1 MQSHLFA
8 NRYLASVCAF
18 VVLAIGLVAPG
29 RVDAQVAG
37 ATLTGTVTDPSSAAI
52 PKAQL
57 TITDVATGVTR
68 EVETDSA
75 GFYSAP
81 NLLPGNYDVKVT
93 APGFNTSVQKGIT
106 LTVGAPQVLDF
117 RMQVGVVSQTVE
129 VQTEAV
135 AVELTSSAVKED
147 VNPTSV
153 RELPLNGR
161 DWIQLATLQPGIA
174 TTRTQAS
181 GSSGNANRGSRGYG
195 NQFSGSGHRPYENNF
210 RINGITVNDYANGAP
225 GSVIG
230 GALGVDA
237 IQEFSVLTT
246 NYTAE
251 YGRTTG
257 AIINA
262 ITKSGTNSF
271 HGDAYYFMR
280 DEGLDAR
287 NYFDPVKIP
296 PFHRNQFGVS
306 GGVPIRK
313 DKTFVFGDYETI
325 RQAKSLTFSDTVP
338 SPAARGIGANGQ
350 PTVAVV
356 GGVPLPGPGQPGAA
370 PNPDPVTHIDQA
382 VTPYLGFWPLPNAGL
397 ISADAGIFNGA
408 GLSTF
413 NENYGSARLDQVFSA
428 KDSFA
433 SSFYVDRAYFSQP
446 DSLLAVL
453 NASATKRSMISL
465 EETHI
470 FSATFVNTGRIGFS
484 RSVGQQNIPVSAL
497 NPLAGETSLG
507 VGGGAYAPTIN
518 PVPGFTPIQGGLGQ
532 SSPGTNTDN
541 SYQGYDDAFLTRGV
555 HTFKFGFA
563 VERIQQNATR
573 SSTQPGGRF
582 TFGSLTGFYLNQP
595 TSFLVSAQNSVF
607 GKAVGIRQTAFGAY
621 IADDWRI
628 RPNLTLNL
636 GLRYEPVTL
645 PTEAHGGFGVLKN
658 IYSGTEQIPVTNLW
672 SRNQTLRNFEPRVGF
687 AWDPFHDGKTAV
699 RGGFGIFD
707 MLPLPWVYYFNTSSS
722 LPFTLQ
728 TSVTNTTPVN
738 PLVQGD
744 FPLGASAKAGFDL
757 SKAQTRAVEQNPKA
771 NYAMNWNL
779 NVQRQIGSLL
789 VMIGYVGSHYV
800 HQAYTPDDVD
810 MVLPT
815 VTPAGFLWPCG
826 PPLDS
831 SGNCTTG
838 HGTRLNPLVGPTK
851 FTMWDGSGRYESL
864 QTQVTKRMS
873 HGLQAQLSYTWGK
886 CFDQGSG
893 AQLGDPF
900 QNSLSTFLF
909 FSPVLRE
916 GLCDYNVTHT
926 LVANYIWDIPKPKI
940 QSAIAGQ
947 VLGGWEVGGIV
958 TFTSGSPFTL
968 VMGGDPLGVNTGGDP
983 KDWPDRIGSAACANP
998 TTSDPRHYLNLSCF
1012 SPPTL
1017 PSGISAA
1024 SLPFPCNPGPPS
1036 VTAAFPNACL
1046 NLFGDNARN
1055 SLIGPNLTDFD
1066 FSLFKN
1072 TYLSKIS
1079 ETFNI
1084 QFRAEFFN
1092 VLNHPNF
1099 QPPFDNNTAFNANGT
1114 PIASLGKIDI
1124 TATDNR
1130 QIQLGL
1136 KLIW

>member
-1 MQSHLFA
+1 MLTRMFSGKLA
-8 NRYLASVCAF
+8 ASVAF
-18 VVLAIGLVAPG
+18 FVILTLSLLGAGKAS
-29 RVDAQVAG
+29 AQVAG
-37 ATLTGTVTDPSSAAI
+37 ATLSGTVTDASGGTI

-57 TITDVATGVTR
+57 TITESSTGITR
-68 EVETDSA
+68 EVETDGA
-75 GFYSAP
+75 GLYSAP

-93 APGFNTSVQKGIT
+93 APGFNTTLQKGIT
-106 LTVGAPQVLDF
+106 LTVGARQALDF
-117 RMQVGVVSQTVE
+117 NMQVGVVSQTVE
-129 VQTEAV
+129 VTTQAV
-135 AVELTSSAVKED
+135 AVELTSSIVKGD

-287 NYFDPVKIP
+287 NYFDPVQIP

-306 GGVPIRK
+306 GGAPIRK

-338 SPAARGIGANGQ
+338 SPAARGIDANGQ
-350 PTVAVV
+350 PTVAVIA
-356 GGVPLPGPGQPGAA
+356 GKALPGPGQPGAA

-413 NENYGSARLDQVFSA
+413 NENYESARVDQVFSA

-433 SSFYVDRAYFSQP
+433 GSFYVDRAYFTQP
-446 DSLLAVL
+446 DALIAVL
-453 NASATKRSMISL
+453 NASATKRLMISL

-470 FSATFVNTGRIGFS
+470 FSATFVNTARIGFS

-497 NPLAGETSLG
+497 NPLAADPKLG
-507 VGGGAYAPTIN
+507 VGGGAFAPTIN
-518 PVPGFTPIQGGLGQ
+518 PVPGFQPIQGGLGQ

-541 SYQGYDDAFLTRGV
+541 SYQGYDDAFLTRGT
-555 HTFKFGFA
+555 HTLKFGFA

-573 SSTQPGGRF
+573 SATQPGGRF

-595 TSFLVSAQNSVF
+595 LSFLVAAQNSVF
-607 GKAVGIRQTAFGAY
+607 GKAVGVRQTAFGAY
-621 IADDWRI
+621 IADDWRV
-628 RPNLTLNL
+628 RPNLTLNI

-645 PTEAHGGFGVLKN
+645 PTEAHGGFGVLKD
-658 IYSGTEQIPVTNLW
+658 IFSGNEQIPVKNLW

-728 TSVTNTTPVN
+728 TSVTNKTPGK
-738 PLVQGD
+738 PLIQGD
-744 FPLGASAKAGFDL
+744 FPFGATAKAGFDL

-789 VMIGYVGSHYV
+789 VMIGYVGSHSV
-800 HQAYTPDDVD
+800 HQAYTPDDVN

-831 SGNCTTG
+831 AGNCTTG
-838 HGTRLNPLVGPTK
+838 QGTRLNPLVGPTK

-864 QTQVTKRMS
+864 QTQVTKKMS
-873 HGLQAQLSYTWGK
+873 HGVQAQLSYTWGK

-909 FSPVLRE
+909 FSPILRE

-926 LVANYIWDIPKPKI
+926 LVGNYVWEIPKPKL
-940 QSAIAGQ
+940 QSAILGQ

-968 VMGGDPLGVNTGGDP
+968 VLGGDPLGLNTGGDP
-983 KDWPDRIGSAACANP
+983 KDWPNRIGTAGCQHP
-998 TTSDPRHYLNLSCF
+998 YTGDPKKYLVTGCF

-1017 PSGISAA
+1017 PSGISEA
-1024 SLPFPCNPGPPS
+1024 SLPFPCNHGPAS
-1036 VTAAFPNACL
+1036 VQAAFPNACL

-1055 SLIGPNLTDFD
+1055 SLFGPHLADFD

-1072 TYLSKIS
+1072 TYLPRIS
-1079 ETFNI
+1079 ESFNI
-1084 QFRAEFFN
+1084 QFRAELFN

-1099 QPPFDNNTAFNANGT
+1099 QPPFDNNTAFNPDGT
-1114 PIASLGKIDI
+1114 PVSSLGKIDI

-1130 QIQLGL
+1130 QIQFGL

>member
-1 MQSHLFA
+1 MLSNIL
-8 NRYLASVCAF
+8 NRRFTAF
-18 VVLAIGLVAPG
+18 VCIVTILSICIFCTG
-29 RVDAQVAG
+29 RVSAQVSG
-37 ATLTGTVTDPSSAAI
+37 ATLNGTVTDASGAAI
-52 PKAQL
+52 PRAQL
-57 TITDVATGVTR
+57 AITDISTGVVRTA
-68 EVETDSA
+68 ETDSA
-75 GFYSAP
+75 GFYSVP
-81 NLLPGNYDVKVT
+81 NLLPAIYEVRVT
-93 APGFNTSVQKGIT
+93 APGFSTAVQKGVT
-106 LTVGAPQVLDF
+106 LGVGAQQVLNVA
-117 RMQVGVVSQTVE
+117 MQVGQVSQTVE
-129 VQTEAV
+129 VTTEVV
-135 AVELTSSAVKED
+135 AVELSSSTVSGD
-147 VNPTSV
+147 VNPTTV

-174 TTRTQAS
+174 LTRTQAS

-262 ITKSGTNSF
+262 ITKSGTNTF

-287 NYFDPVKIP
+287 NYFDPKVIP

-306 GGVPIRK
+306 GGVPIKK
-313 DKTFVFGDYETI
+313 DKSFVFGDYEAI
-325 RQAKSLTFSDTVP
+325 HQAKSLTFSDTVP
-338 SPAARGIGANGQ
+338 SPAARGIGPGGSPA
-350 PTVAVV
+350 VAIV
-356 GGVPLPGPGQPGAA
+356 GGSPLPATS
-370 PNPDPVTHIDQA
+370 PNPDPVTHIDKA
-382 VTPYLGFWPLPNAGL
+382 VLPYLGFYPLPNVPLNPATPDSGK
-397 ISADAGIFNGA
+397 FNGA

-413 NENYGSARLDQVFSA
+413 NENYETARFDQKLTG
-428 KDSFA
+428 KDNFA
-433 SSFYVDRAYFSQP
+433 ASFYNDRAYFSQP

-453 NASATKRSMISL
+453 NASATKRVMISL

-470 FSATFVNTGRIGFS
+470 FSSSFVNTVRAGFS

-497 NPLAGETSLG
+497 NPLAANTALG
-507 VGGGAYAPTIN
+507 IGGGAAAPTLN
-518 PVPGFTPIQGGLGQ
+518 PIPGYTVIQGGLGQ
-532 SSPGTNTDN
+532 SSPGTNVIN
-541 SYQGYDDAFLTRGV
+541 SFQGYDDAFLTRGT
-555 HTFKFGFA
+555 HTLKFGFS
-563 VERIQQNATR
+563 VEHIQQNAIR
-573 SSTQPGGRF
+573 SATQPGGRF
-582 TFGSLTGFYLNQP
+582 GFASYTGFLLNQP
-595 TSFLVSAQNSVF
+595 TSFLVAAQNSVF
-607 GKAVGIRQTAFGAY
+607 GKALGVRQTAFGAY
-621 IADDWRI
+621 IADDWRV
-628 RPNLTLNL
+628 RSNLTLNI

-658 IYSGTEQIPVTNLW
+658 IYSGSEQIPVQSLW

-687 AWDPFHDGKTAV
+687 AWDPFHNGKTSI

-728 TSVTNTTPVN
+728 TSVTNTSAVN
-738 PLVQGD
+738 PLVPGD
-744 FPLGASAKAGFDL
+744 FPFGAVAKTGFNL
-757 SKAQTRAVEQNPKA
+757 ANAQTRAVEQNPKA
-771 NYAMNWNL
+771 NYDMNWNL

-789 VMIGYVGSHYV
+789 VTIGYVGSHSV
-800 HQAYTPDDVD
+800 HQAYTPDDVN

-815 VTPAGFLWPCG
+815 VTPAGFQWPCG
-826 PPLDS
+826 PATDAV
-831 SGNCTTG
+831 GCKTG
-838 HGTRLNPLVGPTK
+838 VGTRLNPLVGPTK
-851 FTMWDGSGRYESL
+851 FTMWDGSGRYQSL
-864 QTQVTKRMS
+864 QAQESQKMS
-873 HGLQAQLSYTWGK
+873 HGIQGQLSYTWGK

-909 FSPVLRE
+909 FSPKLRE

-926 LVANYIWDIPKPKI
+926 LVGNYVWEIPKPHLE
-940 QSAIAGQ
+940 SAIAGQ

-958 TFTSGSPFTL
+958 TFTSGSPYTM
-968 VMGGDPLGVNTGGDP
+968 VMGGDPLGLNTGGDP
-983 KDWPDRIGSAACANP
+983 KDWPSRLWGTSGCNNP
-998 TTSDPRHYLNLSCF
+998 TTGNPNHYLNLDCF

-1017 PSGISAA
+1017 PAGVSAA
-1024 SLPFPCNPGPPS
+1024 SLPFPCRPVAGVANS
-1036 VTAAFPNACL
+1036 CL
-1046 NLFGDNARN
+1046 NLFGNNGRN
-1055 SLIGPNLTDFD
+1055 SLIGPNLTEFD

-1072 TYLSKIS
+1072 NYIPRIS
-1079 ETFNI
+1079 ETFNL

-1099 QPPFDNNTAFNANGT
+1099 QPPFDNNTVFDATGKRINSAGT
-1114 PIASLGKIDI
+1114 IDI

-1130 QIQLGL
+1130 QIQFGL
-1136 KLIW
+1136 KLVW

>member
-1 MQSHLFA
+1 MQFG
-8 NRYLASVCAF
+8 RFTGRLATVVSMLAIFTVCA
-18 VVLAIGLVAPG
+18 LGGNAY
-29 RVDAQVAG
+29 AQVSG
-37 ATLTGTVTDPSSAAI
+37 ATLNGTVTDASGAAI

-57 TITDVATGVTR
+57 TMTDVSTGVVR
-68 EVETDSA
+68 NAETDNA

-81 NLLPGNYDVKVT
+81 NLLPATYEVRVA
-93 APGFNTSVQKGIT
+93 APGFSTAVQKGVT
-106 LTVGAPQVLDF
+106 LGVGAQQVLNF
-117 RMQVGVVSQTVE
+117 SMQVGQVSQTVE
-129 VQTEAV
+129 VTTEVV
-135 AVELTSSAVKED
+135 AVELTSSTVSGD
-147 VNPTSV
+147 VNATTV

-174 TTRTQAS
+174 LTRTQAS

-262 ITKSGTNSF
+262 ITKSGTNGF

-287 NYFDPVKIP
+287 NYFDPKVIP

-306 GGVPIRK
+306 GGAPIKK
-313 DKTFVFGDYETI
+313 DKSFVFGDYESI

-338 SPAARGIGANGQ
+338 SPNARNGILNFTNPSQFPSGC
-350 PTVAVV
+350 VATP
-356 GGVPLPGPGQPGAA
+356 VPNQCQVPVNSLVA
-370 PNPDPVTHIDQA
+370 PYI
-382 VTPYLGFWPLPNAGL
+382 GFWPLPSAGL
-397 ISADAGIFNGA
+397 PLSSNGNSGTFNGA
-408 GLSTF
+408 GLSVF
-413 NENYGSARLDQVFSA
+413 NENYETVRFDQKFSTN
-428 KDSFA
+428 DSFA
-433 SSFYVDRAYFSQP
+433 ASFYNDRAYFTQP

-453 NASATKRSMISL
+453 NASATKRLMISL
-465 EETHI
+465 EETHV
-470 FSATFVNTGRIGFS
+470 FSATFVNTVRAGFS
-484 RSVGQQNIPVSAL
+484 RSVGEQNIPVSAL
-497 NPLAGETSLG
+497 NPLASNTALG
-507 VGGGAYAPTIN
+507 IGGGADAPTLNPVGGGYT
-518 PVPGFTPIQGGLGQ
+518 TIQGGLGQ
-532 SSPGTNTDN
+532 SSPGTNVIN
-541 SYQGYDDAFLTRGV
+541 SFQGYDDAFLTRGT
-555 HTFKFGFA
+555 HTLKFGFS
-563 VERIQQNATR
+563 VEHIQQNAVR
-573 SSTQPGGRF
+573 DATQPGGRF
-582 TFGSLTGFYLNQP
+582 GFASYAGFLQNQP
-595 TSFLVSAQNSVF
+595 ISFLLSAQNSVF
-607 GKAVGIRQTAFGAY
+607 GKALGVRQTAFGAY
-621 IADDWRI
+621 VADDWRV
-628 RPNLTLNL
+628 RSNLTLNI

-658 IYSGTEQIPVTNLW
+658 IYSGNEQIPVSTLW

-687 AWDPFHDGKTAV
+687 AWDPFHDGKTSI

-728 TSVTNTTPVN
+728 ESVTNTTPGN

-744 FPLGASAKAGFDL
+744 FPFGAAAKAGL
-757 SKAQTRAVEQNPKA
+757 NINLAGAQTRAVEQNPKA
-771 NYAMNWNL
+771 NYDMNWNL

-789 VMIGYVGSHYV
+789 VMIGYVGSHSV

-810 MVLPT
+810 MVLPN

-826 PPLDS
+826 PATDAV
-831 SGNCTTG
+831 GCKTG
-838 HGTRLNPLVGPTK
+838 GGTRLNPLVGPTK
-851 FTMWDGSGRYESL
+851 FTMWDGSGRYQSL
-864 QTQVTKRMS
+864 QAQVSKKMS
-873 HGLQAQLSYTWGK
+873 HGLQAQVSYTWGK

-909 FSPVLRE
+909 FSPALRE

-926 LVANYIWDIPKPKI
+926 LVGNYVWEIPKPHI
-940 QSAIAGQ
+940 ESAIAQ
-947 VLGGWEVGGIV
+947 YVLGGWEIGGIV
-958 TFTSGSPFTL
+958 TFTSGSPYTL
-968 VMGGDPLGVNTGGDP
+968 VMGGDPLGLGTGGDP
-983 KDWPDRIGSAACANP
+983 KDWPSRLWGNAGCANP
-998 TTSDPRHYLNLSCF
+998 TTGIPSHYLNLACF
-1012 SPPTL
+1012 SPPTI
-1017 PSGISAA
+1017 PAGVSAA
-1024 SLPFPCNPGPPS
+1024 SLPFPCRP
-1036 VTAAFPNACL
+1036 VTGVANSCL
-1046 NLFGDNARN
+1046 NLFGNNGRN
-1055 SLIGPNLTDFD
+1055 SLIGPNLTEFD

-1072 TYLSKIS
+1072 NYIPRIS
-1079 ETFNI
+1079 ETFNL

-1099 QPPFDNNTAFNANGT
+1099 QPPFDNNTVFDATGALINSA
-1114 PIASLGKIDI
+1114 GKIDI

-1130 QIQLGL
+1130 QIQFGL
-1136 KLIW
+1136 KLVW